1 MVKTYYTDEQI
12 ETAQSKSIL
21 DVAHALGYDY
31 KPVGQQGHMRISNVE
46 SLRHL
51 ELRPESNTFAWYN
64 QDKKG
69 NVIQLY
75 RELTGSTFPEA
86 MAYLLENEFSVS
98 SYVPIEKMPYHNP
111 YNFSETYTKAYH
123 YLVNERKLD
132 FEIIDLL
139 CRKNYIRQETEHDN
153 AVFQWVKF
161 GSVVGSNI
169 KSTNPNSSFKIISSN
184 SESNFGFNIMI
195 GEPSQVKDI
204 FFFEAAVD
212 ALSYWSFNK
221 DT

>member
-75 RELTGSTFPEA
+75 RELTGSTFP
-86 MAYLLENEFSVS
+86 
-98 SYVPIEKMPYHNP
+98 
-111 YNFSETYTKAYH
+111 
-123 YLVNERKLD
+123 
-132 FEIIDLL
+132 
-139 CRKNYIRQETEHDN
+139 
-153 AVFQWVKF
+153 
-161 GSVVGSNI
+161 
-169 KSTNPNSSFKIISSN
+169 
-184 SESNFGFNIMI
+184 
-195 GEPSQVKDI
+195 
-204 FFFEAAVD
+204 
-212 ALSYWSFNK
+212 
-221 DT
+221 